1 MKIGVITWYTGP
13 NYGTN
18 LQAVALQ
25 WYLRKQGHDV
35 HIIDY
40 NEELIRYESHRTFME
55 RLKRQPYKYA
65 MIYANSKYGK
75 EIALR
80 DKNLSNTIREKCILT
95 EKADTIADFVTICNQ
110 FDLIIVGSDQ
120 LWNPGWYSPVYYLD
134 YDEIKTRRI
143 AYSPSLGVNSI
154 PPETAEKIRHGL
166 KKFSAISVR
175 EAKGAELLKQLTDL
189 PPKVTVDPTLL
200 LNEDDWLSIF
210 PGGNKKISSK
220 YVLSVFLTDNF
231 NHWHAVKKFAQK
243 HNLQHIIVPYMGFSY
258 FQKGKIC
265 ADTDLSKL
273 LDLFR
278 SAEYVI
284 TDSFHMSVFSIIHKK
299 NFYVF
304 ERFKE
309 NLETSTN
316 SRVKNLLKMAKL
328 EDRYISYNS
337 RHIKDKSDIDYDNS
351 LSSLEKEILFSRE
364 FLIGAIGSDCK

>member
-1 MKIGVITWYTGP
+1 MKIGVITWFTGS

-18 LQAVALQ
+18 LQAIALQ
-25 WYLRKQGHDV
+25 WYLRKQGHNV
-35 HIIDY
+35 YIIDY
-40 NEELIRYESHRTFME
+40 NEDLISYEFQRSFLE
-55 RLKRQPYKYA
+55 RLKNQPNKFA
-65 MIYANSKYGK
+65 MIYANSKFGK
-75 EIALR
+75 EIKIR
-80 DKNLSNTIREKCILT
+80 DKKLSNAIHEKCLLT
-95 EKADTIADFVTICNQ
+95 KKANTVAEFVLLCNE

-120 LWNPGWYSPVYYLD
+120 LWNPRWYSPIYFVD
-134 YDEIKTRRI
+134 YDEINTKRI

-154 PPETAEKIRHGL
+154 PAETASKIQHGL

-175 EAKGAELLKQLTDL
+175 EAKGAELLKQLTDMI
-189 PPKVTVDPTLL
+189 PEVTVDPTLL
-200 LNEDDWLSIF
+200 LNEEDWLSIF
-210 PGGNKKISSK
+210 PERNKRISSK

-231 NHWHAVKKFAQK
+231 NHWHAAKKYAK
-243 HNLQHIIVPYMGFSY
+243 MHNLQHVIVPYMGFSY

-278 SAEYVI
+278 NAEYII
-284 TDSFHMSVFSIIHKK
+284 TDSFHMTVFSIIHKK

-328 EDRYISYNS
+328 EDRFISYDS
-337 RHIKDKSDIDYDNS
+337 RLINDKNDIDYDNS
-351 LSSLEKEILFSRE
+351 LNSLEKEILFSKE
-364 FLIGAIGSDCK
+364 FLIDAIGSDCK